1 MRDKVILS
9 WSGGKDAALALHELQ
24 TGEQY
29 EVSALLTVVTEEYD
43 RISMHG
49 VPRTLLERQA
59 DSLGLPL
66 ETIFISKS
74 ASNEGYERAMREILE
89 RYLTLGVSSVAFGDI
104 FLEDV
109 RNYGSIIWPE
119 SA

>member
-66 ETIFISKS
+66 ETIFISKT
-74 ASNEGYERAMREILE
+74 RLQR
-89 RYLTLGVSSVAFGDI
+89 GVRTRHA
-104 FLEDV
+104 
-109 RNYGSIIWPE
+109 
-119 SA
+119 